1 MVCVLLKIDR
11 HIVLVLHNTYYD
23 YHYLIIHIGLHAQI
37 LWNSWKIL
45 HWHGRDLSTMVTIV
59 LVVEGGGGPRCI
71 FSDIYTKNT
80 MVNHVQSFLAAGHPV
95 IQSSAFCK

>member
-59 LVVEGGGGPRCI
+59 LVVEGGGGPRDNI
-71 FSDIYTKNT
+71 FALDD
-80 MVNHVQSFLAAGHPV
+80 AGR
-95 IQSSAFCK
+95 SALQTAK